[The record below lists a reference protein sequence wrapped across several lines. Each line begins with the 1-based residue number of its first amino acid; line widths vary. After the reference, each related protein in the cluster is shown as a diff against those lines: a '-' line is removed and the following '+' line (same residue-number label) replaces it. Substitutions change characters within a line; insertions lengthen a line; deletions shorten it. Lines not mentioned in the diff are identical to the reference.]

1 MKMIV
6 KRLWIYP
13 LLLVGLMLPYS
24 VFAEKDDHGHEHG
37 PENGS
42 EAKDEHG
49 HEHGD
54 EAKGHDEKE
63 HEEKGHDEEKED
75 GHEHGHESKP
85 TEFTDEILKQ
95 SGISIE
101 KPSAQKIKS
110 ALRLSGRVIA
120 DEDRV
125 VHVIPRYAGIIRD
138 VRKKLGDKVE
148 KGDVLVIIESNQ
160 SLQPYEVKSL
170 ISGVVVKRHASVG
183 EFVAEEANIFI
194 VADLSKVIV
203 DMFVFE
209 PDFKQ
214 VGVGQKIEIEVPHL
228 DEVHSSI
235 VSFVSSVVDES
246 TQSKFVRGELDN
258 SDGHFYP
265 GQFVTG
271 DLITKEVEVPLAV
284 RASALQR
291 IEGEEVVFVKHGEH
305 FEPEKVVIGMRDREW
320 VEITKGLRPN
330 DLYAVGNSFIIKA
343 ELGKSEAEHEH

>member
-1 MKMIV
+1 MKQIL
-6 KRLWIYP
+6 KRFWIDRV
-13 LLLVGLMLPYS
+13 LLVGLMLPCS
-24 VFAEKDDHGHEHG
+24 VIAEKDGHAH
-37 PENGS
+37 NHAS
-42 EAKDEHG
+42 EVKDEHS
-49 HEHGD
+49 
-54 EAKGHDEKE
+54 
-63 HEEKGHDEEKED
+63 
-75 GHEHGHESKP
+75 HESKP
-85 TEFTDEILKQ
+85 TEFTDQILKQ
-95 SGISIE
+95 SGIMLE
-101 KPSAQKIKS
+101 NPSAQKIKL
-110 ALRLSGRVIA
+110 ALKLSGRVIA

-138 VRKKLGDKVE
+138 VRKKLGDKVD
-148 KGDVLVIIESNQ
+148 KGDVLVVIESNQ

-170 ISGVVVKRHASVG
+170 IDGVVVRRHASVG
-183 EFVAEEANIFI
+183 EFVAEDANIFI
-194 VADLSKVIV
+194 VADLSKVII

-228 DEVHSSI
+228 EEVHYST

-246 TQSKFVRGELDN
+246 TQSKFVRAELDN

-271 DLITKEVEVPLAV
+271 NLITKELEVPLAV

-291 IEGEEVVFVKHGEH
+291 IEGEEVVFVKHDKH
-305 FEPEKVVIGMRDREW
+305 FEAEKVVIGMRDREW

-330 DLYAVGNSFIIKA
+330 DMVATGNSFIIKA

>member
-1 MKMIV
+1 MKQI
-6 KRLWIYP
+6 KRFWIYP
-13 LLLVGLMLPYS
+13 VLLVGLMLPCS
-24 VFAEKDDHGHEHG
+24 VFAEKDDHGHDHG

-42 EAKDEHG
+42 EAKEEHG
-49 HEHGD
+49 HDHGD
-54 EAKGHDEKE
+54 EAKGH
-63 HEEKGHDEEKED
+63 EEKED

-85 TEFTDEILKQ
+85 TEFTEEILKQ
-95 SGISIE
+95 SGISVE
-101 KPSAQKIKS
+101 KPSGQKIKS

-148 KGDVLVIIESNQ
+148 KGDVLVVIESNQ

-183 EFVAEEANIFI
+183 EFVAEDANIFI

-203 DMFVFE
+203 DLFVFE

-228 DEVHSSI
+228 NEVHSST

-271 DLITKEVEVPLAV
+271 DLITKEVEVALAV
-284 RASALQR
+284 RASALQS
-291 IEGEEVVFVKHGEH
+291 IEGEEVVFVKHGAH

-320 VEITKGLRPN
+320 VEITKGLKPN